1 MATKPKID
9 VNLVSLMPLLRDAVT
24 IQAVLAPL
32 GDSGSTVEV
41 SQQTLATIE
50 LTILEGTKY
59 FKRGAYN
66 PALEKY
72 KAARALI
79 YKILYN
85 DFDASDYAGSLEWVM
100 LPASSILEETFF
112 LASSR
117 LSDFLRP
124 AEIPIQP
131 VLGIPVPPMPDPLE
145 KFTKTGFREA
155 LGIND
160 RLQDAAATGAGLL
173 SEHKTQ
179 SAIAVLEQAY
189 QEVKKSGRPVD
200 SSLAGAVALNLAT
213 AYLQANAGD
222 KAIAMGQE
230 ALNYFKTA
238 KDPVGQSQA
247 LHAMGAG
254 AMKAGQARQA
264 KSWLAKA
271 SETLKKA
278 AVPSEVETGEMKAL
292 PLARQEDA
300 SVEFQAQ
307 GVSVLKTL
315 EFTTRDTQIL
325 QPILK
330 MDAGRF
336 TVRVPGRADCWGC
349 VPIMDRTETYQFNKT
364 WHVGVP
370 VGERIM
376 TLSVG
381 DHATVSTAE
390 IKKDI
395 YEARLKAVSARDLI
409 WSIVDTS
416 TTAFYLTHLYAYVL
430 PVAIGDCLHELG
442 QFDKAEASYLQ
453 ASGYT
458 YLNANIE
465 APALWIKLA
474 NNALE
479 WGNSIYKTE
488 DLQGAGVQYAKLVTM
503 EGNVPNSFLYST
515 PSLTKPSNEARLLIN
530 NLLTRPLPAVNWE
543 IAIPI
548 LSAMGYLTQI
558 ADGLDFYGIAL
569 SPIHTFEY
577 LQSIAKG
584 FAREAV
590 MAEQEFINF
599 QSRSEQEAET
609 RRDLETVKAMAAAEA
624 NAKYEQWQSAV
635 DDQAAAQHARDLA
648 IKRRNDAQDQY
659 NQYCSTSWDQIW
671 AQAAGM
677 ALSGGEDAYWSEITG
692 LADQLDRGETIHGPG
707 PKLAAA
713 QCYSAGRKNREYELE
728 KMQDNI
734 NQLTEAIALAE
745 DQLASATRRTAAAEI
760 TYQASL
766 QRAQMAEQAL
776 YAFDGEFFTPDSW
789 GKMAYAMRD
798 IARNYL
804 WRGIRIAKLM
814 ERAYNFE
821 NDTTIKII
829 KNEYGYALG
838 NPAAG
843 MDIMILGGQG
853 LSQDIEAFTYHAI
866 TTKTRKNSRIK
877 DVISLSADFPAA
889 FEEFRNTGLLSF
901 ETDLYEFD
909 RLHPGFYGQRI
920 EAIEL
925 EVVGILPEGGL
936 NGTLR
941 AGGVSAF
948 RRKDGTPGKR
958 VHQID
963 TMALSEFTLRNDMFL
978 YTAETGVRGL
988 FQGLG
993 LGNTFQIHLPKR
1005 SNNLD
1010 FRRIMDIRLV
1020 VYYTA
1025 KFDAVLRTS
1034 VLAKPL
1040 RQGELAMLRNFALRY
1055 DFPDAWYSFYKA
1067 GTSTFNLERSR
1078 LPFNQEGFKVKS
1090 ALFRVVTKTGIS
1102 NQNLTLA
1109 VTSPSGTTGTVTTDA
1124 GGVVSTSAPAL
1135 AGIKG
1140 QNPLGPWTVQLQGG
1154 EPVTEAGTI
1163 KYDRVYNIQ
1172 FGLEYGFT
1180 SVPEVL

>member
-1 MATKPKID
+1 MATKTID
-9 VNLVSLMPLLRDAVT
+9 ANIVSVMPLQRDVQA
-24 IQAVLAPL
+24 IQAVLASPN
-32 GDSGSTVEV
+32 DSGSAVEV

-50 LTILEGTKY
+50 LTILEGTTF
-59 FKRGAYN
+59 FKRRAYN

-85 DFDASDYAGSLEWVM
+85 DFDASDYAGSPEWVL
-100 LPASSILEETFF
+100 LPASRILEETVIS
-112 LASSR
+112 ASSR

-124 AEIPIQP
+124 AEIRLQP
-131 VLGIPVPPMPDPLE
+131 VFGIPVPPMPDPLM
-145 KFTKTGFREA
+145 KYTKTGFREM

-179 SAIAVLEQAY
+179 SAIAVLDQAF

-213 AYLQANAGD
+213 AYLQAKACD
-222 KAIAMGQE
+222 KAITMGQE
-230 ALNYFKTA
+230 ALDYFTTA

-264 KSWLAKA
+264 KSWLTQA
-271 SETLKKA
+271 SGILKKA
-278 AVPSEVETGEMKAL
+278 AGQSDVTAREMKAL
-292 PLARQEDA
+292 PNVQEMDTA
-300 SVEFQAQ
+300 AEFPAQ

-315 EFTTRDTQIL
+315 QFTTRDTLTL

-330 MDAGRF
+330 MDTGRF
-336 TVRVPGRADCWGC
+336 TVRVPGRGDCWGC
-349 VPIMDRTETYQFNKT
+349 VQLMDRTEAYQFQKT
-364 WHVGVP
+364 WHIGVP
-370 VGERIM
+370 VGEKVM
-376 TLSVG
+376 TLAVG

-395 YEARLKAVSARDLI
+395 YEARIKAVSARDLTWRI
-409 WSIVDTS
+409 ANTS

-442 QFDKAEASYLQ
+442 QYDKAEASYLQ
-453 ASGYT
+453 ASSYT
-458 YLNANIE
+458 YLNTTIE
-465 APALWIKLA
+465 ATALWIRFA

-479 WGNSIYKTE
+479 WGNAVYKNE
-488 DLQGAGVQYAKLVTM
+488 DLPGAGAQYAKLITM
-503 EGNVPNSFLYST
+503 DGKVPNSFLYST
-515 PSLTKPSNEARLLIN
+515 AALNKPANDARNLITHLLD
-530 NLLTRPLPAVNWE
+530 RPLPAVNWE
-543 IAIPI
+543 IAIPV
-548 LSAMGYLTQI
+548 LSAMGFLTQI
-558 ADGLDFYGIAL
+558 ADGLDFYGLAL

-577 LQSIAKG
+577 LQNIAKG
-584 FAREAV
+584 FSREAI
-590 MAEQEFINF
+590 MAEQEFVNF
-599 QSRSEQEAET
+599 QSRAEQEAET
-609 RRDLETVKAMAAAEA
+609 KRDLQTVKAMAEAEA
-624 NAKYEQWQSAV
+624 NAKHEQWLSAL
-635 DDQAAAQHARDLA
+635 DDEAAARHARDLA
-648 IKRRNDAQDQY
+648 IKRRNDAQDQRD
-659 NQYCSTSWDQIW
+659 QYSASSWDQIW
-671 AQAAGM
+671 GQAASM

-692 LADQLDRGETIHGPG
+692 LADQLDRGETISGPG

-713 QCYSAGRKNREYELE
+713 ECYSAGRKTREYELE

-734 NQLTEAIALAE
+734 NELTNAIAIAE
-745 DQLASATRRTAAAEI
+745 DQLNAATHRAAAAELA
-760 TYQASL
+760 YQASFK
-766 QRAQMAEQAL
+766 RFEMAGEAL
-776 YAFDGEFFTPDSW
+776 NAFNTEFFTPDSW
-789 GKMAYAMRD
+789 GKMANVMRG

-804 WRGIRIAKLM
+804 WQAIRIAKLM

-821 NDTTIKII
+821 NDTNIKII
-829 KNEYGYALG
+829 KNDYGYALG

-843 MDIMILGGQG
+843 METTLLGGEG

-866 TTKTRKNSRIK
+866 TTKTRKISRIK
-877 DVISLSADFPAA
+877 DVISLSGDFPAA

-909 RLHPGFYGQRI
+909 RLHPGFYGQRL

-936 NGTLR
+936 NGTLS

-948 RRKDGTPGKR
+948 RRKNGTPGKR

-993 LGNTFQIHLPKR
+993 VGNTFQVHLPKR

-1034 VLAKPL
+1034 VLAKPP
-1040 RQGELAMLRNFALRY
+1040 RPGEMAMLRNFGLRY
-1055 DFPDAWYSFYKA
+1055 DFPDAWYTFYKT
-1067 GTSTFNLERSR
+1067 GTTMFNLERSR
-1078 LPFNQEGFKVKS
+1078 LPFNQDGFEVKS
-1090 ALFRVVTKTGIS
+1090 ALFRVVTKAGVS

-1109 VTSPSGTTGTVTTDA
+1109 VTSPAGTTGTVTTNA
-1124 GGVVSTSAPAL
+1124 NGVVSTSSPSL
-1135 AGIKG
+1135 AAIEG
-1140 QNPLGPWTVQLQGG
+1140 QDPIGAWTVQLKGG
-1154 EPVTEAGTI
+1154 ASVTEAGQV

-1180 SVPEVL
+1180 SMPEVL